1 MSSKDHFAWLDDLVK
16 RWPIIVLIFGIVG
29 WMTRIQ
35 WQQDA
40 MANDIKGVPQL
51 TESVNE
57 INGKLDALLEGLG
70 YEVRLKAVKKE
81 DA

>member
-1 MSSKDHFAWLDDLVK
+1 MSSQDHFAWLDDLVK